1 MLPCH
6 PLTLQGVIWGDF
18 GRRWFGDTQR
28 VQKGGG
34 SLVAGLLHYDAPF
47 AFSSPKPEEHI
58 IFLNLF
64 FLCVF

>member
-1 MLPCH
+1 M
-6 PLTLQGVIWGDF
+6 
-18 GRRWFGDTQR
+18 
-28 VQKGGG
+28 
-34 SLVAGLLHYDAPF
+34 AGLLHYDAPF